1 VTSEPDVTR
10 EGKGRARPGP
20 SPSALNRS
28 RPRPHARPAGSR
40 WATALGFV
48 VVLVATA
55 AWSVLGTQAHQRSSA
70 AALAVV
76 AAIAA
81 FAGTMLAVG
90 LPRSK
95 PASAG
100 DWLPPLLAGAGGFAV
115 APWIVMANRYTD
127 APPGSEVLF
136 FTAVSWG
143 AMLAIALALASRE
156 RVTRIG
162 GTVVAVAGAALML
175 ASWERPSSFSPL
187 VRYAREEFMMLGVG
201 VLWVLLVL
209 VLLRSSR
216 RGTLGVSSMAAA
228 LGGLAGAAVIAAVA
242 ARNGGLVEAH
252 FAGGG
257 PLGFGVAMAFAVAGM
272 LVVLRSGRAEAIAA
286 THLLVPGAVSLLIIP
301 EWALG
306 PFGPQPMLLGAV
318 VAGAAA
324 VLAGVVVLW
333 PAGESL
339 SVSADEPPAEAP
351 VVTGP
356 VDGRAPTRGAAW
368 RWAATVVAFAALGAA
383 AVALSQPSMSALVRG
398 LRADGSQFRAT
409 FDLFGYEV
417 AGPWLAFGIAVAAL
431 GMSLERSGRGLPW
444 LRSVALAAAVGAWW
458 SAGMTPLRTLTSF
471 IPSDV
476 QVDYGSEFAR
486 IDFSGDPSVWAL
498 AAVGGALV
506 AVALTWVG
514 RARAH
519 LAGNSP
525 APVSDSDGTG
535 RRSRG
540 DRS

>member
-1 VTSEPDVTR
+1 M
-10 EGKGRARPGP
+10 
-20 SPSALNRS
+20 
-28 RPRPHARPAGSR
+28 
-40 WATALGFV
+40 
-48 VVLVATA
+48 LVATA
-55 AWSVLGTQAHQRSSA
+55 AWSVFGTQAHQRSSP

-90 LPRSK
+90 LPRVK
-95 PASAG
+95 AGRIG

-156 RVTRIG
+156 RITRTG
-162 GTVVAVAGAALML
+162 GTLVAVAGAALML
-175 ASWERPSSFSPL
+175 ANWERPSSFSPL
-187 VRYAREEFMMLGVG
+187 VRYAREEFMMLAAGL
-201 VLWVLLVL
+201 LWVALVL
-209 VLLRSSR
+209 VLLRASR
-216 RGTLGVSSMAAA
+216 RGTLGVSSLAAA

-242 ARNGGLVEAH
+242 LRSGSLVEAH

-257 PLGFGVAMAFAVAGM
+257 PLGFGAAMVFAVAGM
-272 LVVLRSGRAEAIAA
+272 LVVLRSGRAEPIAA
-286 THLLVPGAVSLLIIP
+286 AHLLVPAAVSLLIIP

-318 VAGAAA
+318 VAGAVA
-324 VLAGVVVLW
+324 VVAGIALLW
-333 PAGESL
+333 PAGDRSDDR
-339 SVSADEPPAEAP
+339 APARPPAL
-351 VVTGP
+351 
-356 VDGRAPTRGAAW
+356 
-368 RWAATVVAFAALGAA
+368 RWVATVVALAALAA
-383 AVALSQPSMSALVRG
+383 AVVALSQPSMSALVRG

-431 GMSLERSGRGLPW
+431 GVAFERSGRGLPW

-514 RARAH
+514 RACARFT
-519 LAGNSP
+519 GNSP
-525 APVSDSDGTG
+525 ALAAVSGG
-535 RRSRG
+535 AERRSRG